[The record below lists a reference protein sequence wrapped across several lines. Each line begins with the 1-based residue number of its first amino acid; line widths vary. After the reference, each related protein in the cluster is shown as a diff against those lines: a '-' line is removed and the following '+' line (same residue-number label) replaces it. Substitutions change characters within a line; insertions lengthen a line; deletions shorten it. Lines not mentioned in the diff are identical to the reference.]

1 MPEIGIQALKHA
13 LQSLNALY
21 IAGVRIR

>member
-21 IAGVRIR
+21 IAGIRFR